1 MTEEQKTDLIKIYG
15 EAEIIQHDSTVTD
28 ISEIMSFDADVF
40 AVVLPID
47 LIAVLKKNTS
57 AEVIQ
62 PVSGRVK
69 TDRSVINNATGRA
82 ETEYI
87 YKHLYWQRI
96 NKCEIETERL

>member
-1 MTEEQKTDLIKIYG
+1 MTEEQKADLLRIYG
-15 EAEIIQHDSTVTD
+15 EIELVQHDDTVSD
-28 ISEIMSFDADVF
+28 ISAIISFAADVY

-47 LIAVLKKNTS
+47 LIAELKKNTS

-62 PVSGRVK
+62 PVSGREK
-69 TDRSVINNATGRA
+69 TDRSMINNATGKA